1 MALYGRTYKGT
12 FAGVSF
18 TGGAA
23 RDIWELKA
31 DTDHVIGVTSIFVG
45 NYGTTQ
51 FGDASAQGMWPRLI
65 RASGSF
71 TSGSGGT
78 AYTPEDVNGS
88 ATTFGG
94 VLEGHNSTP
103 ATVASGTFVT
113 LENEVWHLQAGWFY
127 KPTPQEMIIIKPGET
142 LIVTFPDDGTL
153 NPSGD
158 APKIT
163 STITFEVVGGL

>member
-1 MALYGRTYKGT
+1 MYKGT
-12 FAGVSF
+12 FAGVSY

-23 RDIWELKA
+23 RDIWELGA
-31 DTDHVIGVTSIFVG
+31 TSSQVIAVHSIFVG

-51 FGDASAQGMWPRLI
+51 FGDANAQGLWPRLI

-71 TSGSGGT
+71 TSGSGGST
-78 AYTPEDVNGS
+78 ITPVTTDG
-88 ATTFGG
+88 AAATFGG
-94 VLEGHNSTP
+94 TLEGNNSTI
-103 ATVASGTFVT
+103 AVVSTGTFVT
-113 LENEVWHLQAGWFY
+113 LENEVFHLQAGWFY
-127 KPTPQEMIIIKPGET
+127 KPTPQEMIILRPSDT

-163 STITFEVVGGL
+163 STIVFEVVGGL